1 MLTALRYPTI
11 ASRTTLCPSDD
22 VIIAAHLSHRN
33 LAAKTYTLWPTRK
46 CLSWLMDTAKFLP
59 AGGCA
64 SFFTGKAR
72 PTNPECADESSGG
85 IYRAALG
92 EWAERDRSGELVGRI
107 LTQARTQVAVLPDVP

>member
-11 ASRTTLCPSDD
+11 ESRTTLCPSDD

-46 CLSWLMDTAKFLP
+46 CLDWLMDTAKFLP

-72 PTNPECADESSGG
+72 PTSPECADEGG
-85 IYRAALG
+85 RIYRAALG
-92 EWAERDRSGELVGRI
+92 EWAERGSAGELVGRI